1 MADTLWYET
10 PADLAT
16 VKLELNITDTQDD
29 TLLDDYG
36 LKANRKI
43 DNFIFPLLDSI
54 PTVVAAEITN
64 ELKQAAILDVARRY
78 KIKHKSF
85 EAAKEYQSD
94 FDEII
99 KSVKLRAKAT
109 PTNRSKIVARSADYD
124 TETELFSQTLR

>member
-1 MADTLWYET
+1 MVDTLWYET
-10 PADLAT
+10 PADLTTA
-16 VKLELNITDTQDD
+16 KLELAITDTNDD

-36 LKANRKI
+36 IKANRKI
-43 DNFIFPLLDSI
+43 DNFIFPLLDGI
-54 PTVVAAEITN
+54 PTTSEITN

-99 KSVKLRAKAT
+99 TSVKQRAKAT

-124 TETELFSQTLR
+124 TETALFSQTLR

>member
-1 MADTLWYET
+1 MTTA
-10 PADLAT
+10 
-16 VKLELNITDTQDD
+16 KLELAITDTNDD

-36 LKANRKI
+36 IKANRKI
-43 DNFIFPLLDSI
+43 DNFIFPLLDGI
-54 PTVVAAEITN
+54 PTTTEITN

-99 KSVKLRAKAT
+99 TSVKQRAKAT
-109 PTNRSKIVARSADYD
+109 PTNRSKIVVRSADYD
-124 TETELFSQTLR
+124 TETALFSQTLR